1 MRPLSRAIAAA
12 LAALGAAFTGHAAAQ
27 TYPDR
32 TVEIINPYTPGGATD
47 IMGRALM
54 DGLAE
59 ALKQRFVFVNRPGAN
74 GAIGTAAVARANPDG
89 YTLLF
94 TAAVSMVVNPLT
106 QKETG
111 YTLDSFDHICQTLS
125 NEMVLEVHPDSPFKT
140 AGDLIAAAK
149 AKPGGLNYAILGIGS
164 IPHLATIELE
174 QVAGVKFN
182 AVPFKGDSEVIQ
194 QVHGRHVDFGAST
207 LAGAAKSGLRLLGV
221 FSKQRNPA
229 IPDVPTFRELGY
241 DVAPASIGGLS
252 APKGLP
258 ADVKAKLE
266 EACRAA
272 AHSERYRAVAKAV
285 FQPSEYYAGSAEYT
299 KALQEDLAV
308 KRRLLGQLGMVREAR

>member
-1 MRPLSRAIAAA
+1 MMRLFSTAAA
-12 LAALGAAFTGHAAAQ
+12 VAALGAALAAPASAQ

-32 TVEIINPYTPGGATD
+32 TVEIVNPYTPGGATD

-54 DGLAE
+54 DGLAA
-59 ALKQRFVFVNRPGAN
+59 ALKQRFVFVNRAGAN

-106 QKETG
+106 QKDPG

-140 AGDLIAAAK
+140 VADLIAAAK
-149 AKPGGLNYAILGIGS
+149 AKPGGLNYAILGVGS

-174 QVAGVKFN
+174 QAAGVKFN

-194 QVHGRHVDFGAST
+194 QVHGQHVDFGAST

-221 FSKQRNPA
+221 FAKQRNPA
-229 IPDVPTFRELGY
+229 IPDVPTFKELGY

-266 EACRAA
+266 AACAKAA
-272 AHSERYRAVAKAV
+272 ASENYLRVTKAV
-285 FQPSEYYAGSAEYT
+285 FQPKEFYAGSADYT
-299 KALQEDLAV
+299 KALADDLVV
-308 KRRLLGQLGMVREAR
+308 KRRLLGQIGLVKK